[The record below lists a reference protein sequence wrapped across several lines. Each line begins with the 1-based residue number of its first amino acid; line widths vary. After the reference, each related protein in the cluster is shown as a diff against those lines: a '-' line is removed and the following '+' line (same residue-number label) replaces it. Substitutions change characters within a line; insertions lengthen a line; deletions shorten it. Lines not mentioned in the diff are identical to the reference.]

1 MAGLR
6 FAVLFAATSAVLLLA
21 ASATSRPPAMYVVG
35 DQMGWAVPPGGATG
49 ALNEWAARHRFL
61 VGDVLDFKY
70 SNGDAVLLVSPGDYE
85 RCSAASPVSRFA
97 DGGGG
102 GGGTRFT
109 LGRPGLLYFISGAP
123 ARCEAGQRM
132 AVRVVNARRR
142 SLTSGAPTPAPA
154 PAPGTLTSDTPH
166 RRPLSL
172 AQKQFAAAAIGFG
185 AGFILTYFIVWLCV
199 CCGG

>member
-21 ASATSRPPAMYVVG
+21 ASATSRSPAMYVVG

-61 VGDVLDFKY
+61 VGDVWI
-70 SNGDAVLLVSPGDYE
+70 SSTATAT
-85 RCSAASPVSRFA
+85 RCSWCARATTSGAARRA
-97 DGGGG
+97 
-102 GGGTRFT
+102 R
-109 LGRPGLLYFISGAP
+109 GAP

-142 SLTSGAPTPAPA
+142 SLTSGAPTPAPT